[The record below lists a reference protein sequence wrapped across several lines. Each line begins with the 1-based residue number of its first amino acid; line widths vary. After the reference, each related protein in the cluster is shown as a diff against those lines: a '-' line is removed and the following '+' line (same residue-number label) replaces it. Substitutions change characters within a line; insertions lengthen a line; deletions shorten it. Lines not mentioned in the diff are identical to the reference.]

1 VSDSLQDQLRAENE
15 AWAGRGLRREL
26 ALPDGVDFTSND
38 YLALARDPRVVA
50 AARVAIGEFGA
61 GAPAA
66 RLLRGH
72 LAPHAEAE
80 RGAAAWCGDQAALL
94 FPSGWQANAALI
106 GALTDRQDVVFSDR
120 LNHASLIDAVRGGHA
135 RRVVWKHSDLADL
148 ESQLARHAD
157 ARRRL
162 IACEHVYSMDG
173 DRAPL
178 EGIFA
183 LAERFDAW
191 VVLDEAHAA
200 GLYPFARH
208 PRLIARMFTGGKAL
222 GLSGGFVGGSEALI
236 ELLVN
241 RGRSFVFTTATP
253 PATAAALAE
262 AIRVARAEPERAAR
276 AHAAAA
282 RLRAALTAAGVDCP
296 GESPVVPVLLGEQ
309 ARALAVAERVRAA
322 GFDVRAV
329 RPPTVPP
336 GTSRLRV
343 VCHADHADDQIDG
356 LAAAIAEAVTDR
368 PGSPGA
374 SGAAPAASAGE
385 GSRDQ
390 QLARA
395 IVVAGT
401 DTDVGKTWFSAD
413 LVRALHE
420 AGHPVRYFKPAQ
432 TGCSSDTRTVLER
445 SGLGPAHAPPPAVE
459 LPLGASVDQAA
470 RAAGVEVS
478 VEQVL
483 DATLAHLTQ
492 EPDPVWVIECAGG
505 LLVPFNER
513 ETQADLLERL
523 GLPVVLVAR
532 SGLGTLNHTLLTVE
546 AMRRRSVPLLGVHLV
561 GPRHYA
567 NELSLSQQG
576 VPLLSGAAAAA
587 ALLPNVPARPAQ
599 ARSDR

>member
-1 VSDSLQDQLRAENE
+1 
-15 AWAGRGLRREL
+15 
-26 ALPDGVDFTSND
+26 
-38 YLALARDPRVVA
+38 
-50 AARVAIGEFGA
+50 
-61 GAPAA
+61 
-66 RLLRGH
+66 
-72 LAPHAEAE
+72 
-80 RGAAAWCGDQAALL
+80 
-94 FPSGWQANAALI
+94 
-106 GALTDRQDVVFSDR
+106 
-120 LNHASLIDAVRGGHA
+120 
-135 RRVVWKHSDLADL
+135 
-148 ESQLARHAD
+148 
-157 ARRRL
+157 
-162 IACEHVYSMDG
+162 
-173 DRAPL
+173 
-178 EGIFA
+178 
-183 LAERFDAW
+183 
-191 VVLDEAHAA
+191 
-200 GLYPFARH
+200 
-208 PRLIARMFTGGKAL
+208 
-222 GLSGGFVGGSEALI
+222 
-236 ELLVN
+236 
-241 RGRSFVFTTATP
+241 
-253 PATAAALAE
+253 
-262 AIRVARAEPERAAR
+262 
-276 AHAAAA
+276 
-282 RLRAALTAAGVDCP
+282 LTAAGVDCP